1 MILERRLFGK
11 RGRKGVKKSSDIRT
25 QPNQSTQ
32 PAAPAPAAPASA
44 QPQGQQPTP
53 ATRPKVVNAYGLDP
67 DKATP
72 QEIAKMK
79 AEADKRIAA
88 DKKRRQEEHQKREL
102 EAKKRKRDEKNQQKK
117 GQQNQQPDNQAG
129 QQQNPQPATNQQ
141 NNTPNTRKKVGLRQ
155 TWNNMGTGSK
165 VAVGASVGLGALGLG
180 YAAKKWYDDRKR
192 QNRLRRDAEDI

>member
-25 QPNQSTQ
+25 QPAA
-32 PAAPAPAAPASA
+32 PAPAPAPAAPAPV

-53 ATRPKVVNAYGLDP
+53 ATRPKVANAYGLDP

-72 QEIAKMK
+72 QEIAKME

-88 DKKRRQEEHQKREL
+88 SKARRQEEEKKRRL
-102 EAKKRKRDEKNQQKK
+102 EDKKRKRDEKKNQQKK
-117 GQQNQQPDNQAG
+117 GQQNQPDNQPG
-129 QQQNPQPATNQQ
+129 QQNPQPATNQQ

>member
-25 QPNQSTQ
+25 QPQPTQ
-32 PAAPAPAAPASA
+32 PAAPAPA

-53 ATRPKVVNAYGLDP
+53 PTRPKVVNAYGLDP
-67 DKATP
+67 NKATP
-72 QEIAKMK
+72 QEIAKME
-79 AEADKRIAA
+79 AEAKKRIAA
-88 DKKRRQEEHQKREL
+88 SKARRQEEEKKRRL
-102 EAKKRKRDEKNQQKK
+102 EDKKRKQKEKKDQQKK
-117 GQQNQQPDNQAG
+117 GQQNQPDNQPG
-129 QQQNPQPATNQQ
+129 QQNPQPATNQQ